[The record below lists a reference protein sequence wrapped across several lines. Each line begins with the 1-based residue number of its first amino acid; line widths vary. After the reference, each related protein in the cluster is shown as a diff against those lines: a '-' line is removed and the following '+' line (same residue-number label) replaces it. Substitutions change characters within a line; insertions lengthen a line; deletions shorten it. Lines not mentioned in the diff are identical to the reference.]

1 MELCDLPA
9 HVIAENIRLRQVKA
23 IDALESTLRR
33 IAAVEGEP
41 ASLQPANLPS
51 PALPSNLA
59 NAQLDRQA
67 RQEPSNLKRDEGVH
81 AFITLTAERARAQA
95 LEIDRRLDA
104 GEDVGPLAGVPFTVK
119 DIFCV
124 KGTPST
130 AGSRILANFV
140 APYTA
145 TPVAR
150 MEAAGGVM
158 LGKVNLDE
166 FTYGSSSES
175 SAFQPSP
182 RNPWDTTRVP
192 GGSSGG
198 STAAVAAGEGA
209 LSLGTDTAG
218 SIRQPAA
225 FCGVVGVKPTYG
237 RVSRYGLI
245 AFGSSLDCP
254 GPVARDVTDAAL
266 MLQVIAGADPRDAT
280 AANVPV
286 PDYLASLKRGIR
298 GMRIGLSPD
307 YFNITYFD
315 AASGELRQ
323 QPIAPEIEDAVLRA
337 AGRLAEMGADI
348 VENVPMPHTRYGI
361 PVYFVVSRVEAAS
374 NLHRY
379 DGVKYGYRTP
389 EPVADLGEMYRK
401 SRAQGFGPQP
411 KLRILMGMYVSAA
424 QYSEQYY
431 NRALRVR
438 TLIRRD
444 FDQAFD
450 PQGPYRLQALLTP
463 TTPTTAFPIGDVYG
477 DSVLMQYADQ
487 LTVPANHAGVPG
499 LSLPAGFDK
508 GGLPIG
514 IQLLGPDFSEETL
527 LRIGRAYE
535 MATESDG
542 WRRRTPPILK

>member
-1 MELCDLPA
+1 MNEQPMTQIPDLPA
-9 HVIAENIRLRQVKA
+9 YRLADMIKRREVSA
-23 IDALESTLRR
+23 VEALEATLER
-33 IAAVEGEP
+33 IALVDGLP
-41 ASLQPANLPS
+41 GSL
-51 PALPSNLA
+51 
-59 NAQLDRQA
+59 
-67 RQEPSNLKRDEGVH
+67 EPSEQALAETDKIH
-81 AFITLTAERARAQA
+81 AFITLAAERAREQA
-95 LEIDRRLDA
+95 EAVDRRLAA
-104 GEDVGPLAGVPFTVK
+104 GEDPGPLAGVPFSVK

-124 KGTPST
+124 RGTPST
-130 AGSRILANFV
+130 AASRMLANFQ

-150 MEAAGGVM
+150 MEAAGAVM

-166 FTYGSSSES
+166 YTYGSSNES

-182 RNPWDTTRVP
+182 RNPWDTRRVP

-198 STAAVAAGEGA
+198 SAAAVAAGEGA

-254 GPVARDVTDAAL
+254 GPLARTVTDAAM
-266 MLQVIAGADPRDAT
+266 MLTVIAGPDTHDSTAT
-280 AANVPV
+280 TAPAGKYTSN
-286 PDYLASLKRGIR
+286 LESSIR
-298 GMRIGLSPD
+298 GKRIGLSPD
-307 YFNITYFD
+307 YFQITYPD
-315 AASGELRQ
+315 PKTGELRRE
-323 QPIAPEIEDAVLRA
+323 PISQEIEDAVMKA

-348 VENVPMPHTRYGI
+348 VEDVPMPHTPYGV
-361 PVYFVVSRVEAAS
+361 PVYFVISRVEAAS

-389 EPVADLGEMYRK
+389 DPVDELSELYRK
-401 SRAQGFGPQP
+401 TRAQGFGLQP

-444 FDQAFD
+444 FNQAFD
-450 PQGPYRLQALLTP
+450 PQGSHRLDALLTP
-463 TTPTTAFPIGDVYG
+463 TTPTTAFALGDVYG
-477 DSVLMQYADQ
+477 DSVLMQYSDQ
-487 LTVPANHAGVPG
+487 LAVPANHAGIPAV
-499 LSLPAGFDK
+499 SLPGGIDQS
-508 GGLPIG
+508 GLPIG
-514 IQLLGPDFSEETL
+514 IQLLGPDFSEATL
-527 LRIGRAYE
+527 LQIGRAFE
-535 MATESDG
+535 IATQGDG
-542 WRRRTPPILK
+542 WRKVKPPVLRGLATLSLIHI

>member
-9 HVIAENIRLRQVKA
+9 HVLVENIRLRQVKA
-23 IDALESTLRR
+23 IDVLEAALAR
-33 IAAVEGEP
+33 IAAVDGQPGSLEPTGETG
-41 ASLQPANLPS
+41 N
-51 PALPSNLA
+51 N
-59 NAQLDRQA
+59 R
-67 RQEPSNLKRDEGVH
+67 VH
-81 AFITLTAERARAQA
+81 AFITLTAESARQQA
-95 LEIDRRLDA
+95 REIDRRLDA

-124 KGTPST
+124 KNTPST

-145 TPVAR
+145 TPVER
-150 MEAAGGVM
+150 MQAAGGVM

-166 FTYGSSSES
+166 FTYGSSNES
-175 SAFQPSP
+175 SAFRPTP
-182 RNPWDTTRVP
+182 CNPWDTSRVP

-198 STAAVAAGEGA
+198 SAASVAAGEGA

-254 GPVARDVTDAAL
+254 GPLARNVTDAAL
-266 MLQVIAGADPRDAT
+266 MLQVIAGPDRRDAT

-286 PDYLASLKRGIR
+286 PDYLEGLKRSIR
-298 GMRIGLSPD
+298 GLRIGLSPD
-307 YFNITYFD
+307 YFRITYFD
-315 AASGELRQ
+315 AVSGELRQ
-323 QPIAPEIEDAVLRA
+323 ELIAPEIEQAVLRA

-348 VENVPMPHTRYGI
+348 VDGVPMPHTRYGI
-361 PVYFVVSRVEAAS
+361 PVYFVISRVEAAS

-389 EPVADLGEMYRK
+389 EPVADLAEMYRK
-401 SRAQGFGPQP
+401 TRAQGFGLQP

-450 PQGPYRLQALLTP
+450 TQGRYRLQALLTP
-463 TTPTTAFPIGDVYG
+463 TTPTTAFPIGAVYG

-499 LSLPAGFDK
+499 LSLQAGFDHD
-508 GGLPIG
+508 GLPIG
-514 IQLLGPDFSEETL
+514 VQLLGPDFSEAVL
-527 LRIGRAYE
+527 LRVGRAYE
-535 MATESDG
+535 MVTETDE
-542 WRRRTPPILK
+542 WRRRTPSVLRQV